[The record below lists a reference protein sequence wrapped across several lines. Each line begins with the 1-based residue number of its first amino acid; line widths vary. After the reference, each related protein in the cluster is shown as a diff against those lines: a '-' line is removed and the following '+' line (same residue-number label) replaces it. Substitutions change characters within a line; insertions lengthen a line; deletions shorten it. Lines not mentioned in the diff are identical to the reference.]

1 MGSPG
6 ENGVHVCE
14 GVQVYT
20 KHVSRA
26 VVKASWSYWHRTIPF
41 RKQDFVTQ
49 VNNFSDHILISII

>member
-14 GVQVYT
+14 GVHVYT

-26 VVKASWSYWHRTIPF
+26 VVKAS
-41 RKQDFVTQ
+41 
-49 VNNFSDHILISII
+49 